1 MVIQLR
7 RGVSGWDEKS
17 GRVLKVMKE
26 VVMCFLVS
34 TSLNFA
40 SSVVIEDDVLE
51 EGTRLDLMNI
61 PLLNKRIKLST

>member
-1 MVIQLR
+1 
-7 RGVSGWDEKS
+7 
-17 GRVLKVMKE
+17 
-26 VVMCFLVS
+26 MCFLVS
-34 TSLNFA
+34 ASLNFA